1 MLKSSLNKNEKK
13 FEFLF
18 PIGRAK
24 NIFERPKNLP
34 YLANIYKSVVSV
46 INKGMLLSVKINC
59 NKKNALTWLNNR
71 HRVRASHT
79 NGCVS
84 GWIT

>member
-1 MLKSSLNKNEKK
+1 MKKSLNSYFQLEELKI
-13 FEFLF
+13 FLK
-18 PIGRAK
+18 GQ
-24 NIFERPKNLP
+24 KNLP

-46 INKGMLLSVKINC
+46 INKGMLLSIEMNY
-59 NKKNALTWLNNR
+59 NKRNALTWLNNR